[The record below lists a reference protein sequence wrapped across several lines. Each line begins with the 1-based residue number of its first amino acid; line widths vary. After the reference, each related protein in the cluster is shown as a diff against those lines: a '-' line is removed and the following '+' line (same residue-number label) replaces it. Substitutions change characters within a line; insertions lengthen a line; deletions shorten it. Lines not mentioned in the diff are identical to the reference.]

1 MFFTYLLIP
10 ARFGFFSKTAIP
22 DLRSFDDDEAN
33 ETGSHV
39 TDASSMEADDAK
51 ALRAVVGFG
60 GSKFNYDSSRDEG
73 CSEGEEMRKKKR
85 NVGILRMG
93 KRDGETEGSEE
104 PSWWRLDRLDDDGTT
119 EEYLGSSRANP
130 GPGSAEKRVVGLL
143 RMGKRPVEL
152 LRMGKRPEGELEVAK
167 RPVNLLR
174 MGKRPVTLLRMGKR
188 PVDLLRMG

>member
-1 MFFTYLLIP
+1 MFLP
-10 ARFGFFSKTAIP
+10 KTAIP
-22 DLRSFDDDEAN
+22 DSRSFEEKLFDDEAN

-39 TDASSMEADDAK
+39 TDTSSIEADDTK
-51 ALRAVVGFG
+51 ALLRTVVGFE
-60 GSKFNYDSSRDEG
+60 GSKFNDDLSRDEG
-73 CSEGEEMRKKKR
+73 CSEGEEMKKKKR

-93 KRDGETEGSEE
+93 KREDETEGSED
-104 PSWWRLDRLDDDGTT
+104 PSWWSLDRLDDDGTT
-119 EEYLGSSRANP
+119 EEFLGSSRVNP
-130 GPGSAEKRVVGLL
+130 GSGRAEKRVVGLL

-152 LRMGKRPEGELEVAK
+152 LRMGKRPEGELEVGK